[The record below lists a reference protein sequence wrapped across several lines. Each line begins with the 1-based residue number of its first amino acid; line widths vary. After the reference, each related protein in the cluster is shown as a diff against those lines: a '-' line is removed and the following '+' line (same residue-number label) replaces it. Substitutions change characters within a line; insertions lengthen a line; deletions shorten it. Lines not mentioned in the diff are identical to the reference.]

1 MDCQH
6 DGIEKLYNSR
16 AREASLADGAMFLK
30 ASLHGVK
37 RKRGVWGG
45 LCKHNLFVMGS
56 ERVYMGSVFAGRVIL
71 DVALHS
77 LKKHGG
83 WGGRRPPNL
92 QTDCL
97 HDGI

>member
-45 LCKHNLFVMGS
+45 FANTTSLSWVLKGSIWVLFLL
-56 ERVYMGSVFAGRVIL
+56 AG
-71 DVALHS
+71 
-77 LKKHGG
+77 
-83 WGGRRPPNL
+83 
-92 QTDCL
+92 
-97 HDGI
+97 